1 MTSQRKDRK
10 MHRNTADRLLE
21 GVRERIAEVNSN
33 EDYCYSITEAYVF
46 GSYVNSDRDMIS
58 DLDIA
63 LRVERRCSTDSE
75 QYRRRQA
82 ECPYGDVFLQL
93 VWPKEEV
100 LRFIRNR
107 SGYISIHTLGD
118 VEQDAIIFSDRTI
131 RLEVERYGDRG
142 IRFDRQGNCFRNGKS

>member
-1 MTSQRKDRK
+1 MTSNRKDRK
-10 MHRNTADRLLE
+10 MRRTTADRLLS
-21 GVRERIAEVNSN
+21 GVKDRIREANAN
-33 EDYCYSITEAYVF
+33 PDFCYTISEAYVF
-46 GSYVNSDRDMIS
+46 GSYANSDREMLS

-63 LRVERRCSTDSE
+63 VRLQARCPTDSE

-118 VEQDAIIFSDRTI
+118 PEQDAIIFSDKTERIDDGGMRWRREGSATDAI
-131 RLEVERYGDRG
+131 RR
-142 IRFDRQGNCFRNGKS
+142 